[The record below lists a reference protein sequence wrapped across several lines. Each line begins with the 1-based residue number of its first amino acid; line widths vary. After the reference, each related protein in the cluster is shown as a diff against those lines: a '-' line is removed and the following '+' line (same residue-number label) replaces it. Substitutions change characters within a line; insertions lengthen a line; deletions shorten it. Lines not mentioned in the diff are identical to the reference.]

1 MRFVVL
7 LCALVIGVATGL
19 SAPVAAAD
27 SGAPDLSQ
35 YAQISVD
42 DYVAGTEVYFQTPD
56 GLLCAIRPSPGLAGC
71 DGPLAA
77 APAGTNEIVLTA
89 DPHQRGLRSTASP
102 QFVKPTGGAAPVLQ
116 AGHSLR
122 FADFV
127 CAVGDGGSTSCT
139 KGDPVAQWFT
149 VSPQRADIGPAT
161 AGLPPTFPD
170 PTGYVLTDDS
180 YIVGAGAKN
189 LFPVFTVAS
198 GLTCKMAMFSGGEI
212 ACDGTL
218 PGIRTADNEVFV
230 QLPGTAGTRRAGSP
244 PFSAPSYPGTVKALP
259 AGHRIES
266 NGATCMATADGG
278 VACFGSAGGPPQGFM
293 VTATETTTF
302 GGTP

>member
-1 MRFVVL
+1 MRAALLAAFALAVASVL
-7 LCALVIGVATGL
+7 GG
-19 SAPVAAAD
+19 PVARAD
-27 SGAPDLSQ
+27 TGPPDLSR
-35 YAQISVD
+35 YDQIRVD

-77 APAGTNEIVLTA
+77 APTGTNEIVLTA
-89 DPHQRGLRSTASP
+89 DTHQRGLRATANP
-102 QFVKPTGGAAPVLQ
+102 QFVKPMGGAAPVLQ

-127 CAVGDGGSTSCT
+127 CAVGDDGWTACT

-149 VSPQRADIGPAT
+149 ITAERIDVGPVT
-161 AGLPPTFPD
+161 AGLPPSYPD
-170 PTGYVLTDDS
+170 PTDYVLTDDS
-180 YIVGAGAKN
+180 FIVGLGAKN
-189 LFPVFTVAS
+189 LFPVFTTAA

-218 PGIRTADNEVFV
+218 PGARNGDNEVFV
-230 QLPGTAGTRRAGSP
+230 QLPGAAGTRRAGNP
-244 PFSAPSYPGTVKALP
+244 PFSTPNYPGPIKTLP

-266 NGATCMATADGG
+266 GGATCMATDDGG
-278 VACFGSAGGPPQGFM
+278 VACFGSVGGPAQGFQ
-293 VTATETTTF
+293 VTATNTTTF
-302 GGTP
+302 P